1 MVRIAIDIGG
11 TFTDVV
17 GHSEGKFDSAKVLT
31 QPGRPEQSALEGLK
45 RLLQKMSLTAADITG
60 IVHGT
65 TLATNALIERRGART
80 AFVTTEG
87 FRDVLEM
94 RYEKRFDQYALD
106 IEFPEPL
113 VPRPLRLTLPER
125 SLSDGSISK
134 APELA
139 DIKNLATTLQQ
150 QAVESVAI
158 GFLHAY
164 KNPANEL
171 RVADALRQ
179 LLDHD
184 VTICTSADVAGEIR
198 EYERFS
204 TVCANAYVRPL
215 MSTYLQKLL
224 LQLSALG
231 FNGSFLMM
239 LSDGS
244 LTTLDKA
251 MRFPIR
257 LVEGGPAGG
266 VALGAHV
273 ANQIGCDKLL
283 SLDIGGTTAKICFI
297 EDATPRT
304 ARRFEI
310 ARAWRDVK
318 GSGLPVR
325 VPTVEL
331 VEIGAGGGSIAHI
344 DRLQRLRVGP
354 RSAGAAPG
362 PAAYGLGGSDA
373 TLTDAHIELGHITAE
388 GFAEG
393 MIALDTKLAH
403 TAIADSVQRPL
414 GFDQCAE
421 AAAGVVELADETLAN
436 AARVHAVEQGLDIT
450 SFDLLVSGGGGGLH
464 GARIAE
470 KLGMRRVIVPD
481 NAGVGS
487 AIGFLHSPV
496 AYEIGISV
504 LEPLS
509 EISPEILTERLR
521 HTQKTVTDIVA
532 EAVVGG
538 TVDTVVQAEL
548 RYRGQGWS

>member
-362 PAAYGLGGSDA
+362 PAAYGLGGSAA

-470 KLGMRRVIVPD
+470 KLGMR
-481 NAGVGS
+481 
-487 AIGFLHSPV
+487 
-496 AYEIGISV
+496 
-504 LEPLS
+504 
-509 EISPEILTERLR
+509 
-521 HTQKTVTDIVA
+521 
-532 EAVVGG
+532 
-538 TVDTVVQAEL
+538 
-548 RYRGQGWS
+548 